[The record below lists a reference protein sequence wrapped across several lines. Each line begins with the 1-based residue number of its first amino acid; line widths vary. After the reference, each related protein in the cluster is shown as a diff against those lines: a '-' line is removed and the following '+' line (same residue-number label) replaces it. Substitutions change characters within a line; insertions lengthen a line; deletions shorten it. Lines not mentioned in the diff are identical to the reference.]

1 MNLNNIV
8 QYCKIYNLPDIFEG
22 INVPAPLS
30 KKAVRSAIMVKCGLL
45 TPVFGEP
52 DVLRQTIT
60 DWFFEKQWAFSH
72 LVKILNAEYSPI
84 ENYDRYEDITDTHEG
99 TGKDTHGGNDT
110 RTFKADNKD
119 IDSGTDTTTNEIS
132 AENASTYQADNKRT
146 EGYGKITD
154 YDRDETTQDSYGH
167 TIDKKEDWKTVHT
180 AHIHG
185 NIGTTKNAEMILD
198 DLNLIGQFDPYKWI
212 AGQFENDF
220 MIMIY

>member
-8 QYCKIYNLPDIFEG
+8 QYCKIYKLPDIFEG

-30 KKAVRSAIMVKCGLL
+30 KEAVRSAIMVKCGLL

-60 DWFFEKQWAFSH
+60 DWFFDKQWAFSH

-84 ENYDRYEDITDTHEG
+84 ENYDRYEEYTDKHSG
-99 TGKDTHGGNDT
+99 TGKDDHGGTDT
-110 RTFKADNKD
+110 RTFTATNKD
-119 IDSGTDTTTNEIS
+119 TDSGTDTTTNEIS
-132 AENASTYQADNKRT
+132 AENASGYQADNKSST
-146 EGYGKITD
+146 TFGKATD
-154 YDRDETTQDSYGH
+154 YKKSESTKDKYGH
-167 TIDKKEDWKTVHT
+167 TIDHRNEWTTKHT
-180 AHIHG
+180 AHLHG

-198 DLNLIGQFDPYKWI
+198 DIDLIGKFDPYKWI